1 MNKEFVKQWDENK
14 LDLEEYFRKTNQ
26 LEYSNYIDIVKALFD
41 IVINK
46 NYKKYDTENITVIDD
61 GDYQGTQLFF
71 IHEDTYQ
78 PNVEEYVYTYVS
90 YGSCSGCDTLLRI
103 SGYDEG
109 KPDEQQV
116 KDYMNLALHLLQR
129 CECMGGENK

>member
-14 LDLEEYFRKTNQ
+14 LDLEEYFRTTKQ
-26 LEYSNYIDIVKALFD
+26 CEYLNYIDIVKALFD

-46 NYKKYDTENITVIDD
+46 NYKKYDTEHITVIDD

-103 SGYDEG
+103 SGYDKG

-129 CECMGGENK
+129 CECMGGESE